1 MTPAT
6 ILRSIG
12 VLLLIAALGAGAYA
26 VHTYRSAMERVSK
39 LEETAEQFDELKQSV
54 ATLNREAIRRAT
66 LDQAIRDAR
75 NRVDR
80 SVETARNEE
89 PAVRAYLDE
98 RIPDGLRDAH
108 LGARKP

>member
-1 MTPAT
+1 MNPTV

-12 VLLLIAALGAGAYA
+12 VLLLIAALGAGVYA
-26 VHTYRSAMERVSK
+26 VHTYRSAMERVAK

-75 NRVDR
+75 SSVER
-80 SVETARNEE
+80 SVETARNED
-89 PAVRAYLDE
+89 PTVRSYLDE
-98 RIPDGLRDAH
+98 PIPSSLRDAH
-108 LGARKP
+108 LRSRKP